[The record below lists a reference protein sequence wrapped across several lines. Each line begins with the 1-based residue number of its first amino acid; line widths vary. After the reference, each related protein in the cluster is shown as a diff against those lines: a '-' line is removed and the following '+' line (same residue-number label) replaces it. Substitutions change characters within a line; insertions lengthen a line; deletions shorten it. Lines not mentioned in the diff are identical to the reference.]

1 MKRLLF
7 LIILLTL
14 VLPLGLSSQRVP
26 DGNIVEIKISVQ
38 ISKSVSC
45 GEYIEIPYSVFSPTK
60 LQ

>member
-1 MKRLLF
+1 MKITALA
-7 LIILLTL
+7 LILILL
-14 VLPLGLSSQRVP
+14 LPLGLSSQRVP
-26 DGNIVEIKISVQ
+26 DGNVVEIKISVQ